1 MAFAILLLLALT
13 FTSVN
18 GQPSHSHS
26 ENIQHFWGQ
35 YSPYFSVPSEIGP
48 DTPPGCKITFAQVL
62 SRHGARDP
70 ITSMAA
76 KFETLINR
84 IQNSVTSYGKG
95 YEFIKTYKY
104 TLGTEQLTPFG
115 ERELFD
121 SGKAF
126 YKRYQALA
134 AVNKPFI
141 RASGQQRVI
150 ESGLYWQ
157 QGFHRSKVAD
167 GHEVDGGST
176 TRAML
181 IIPEAEGVN
190 NTLNFGPCTAFKTYV
205 RSSASKEPQFEWRD
219 IFTRPIIARL
229 NKNLPGIDLAADD
242 ILTFMDLCPFNT
254 VVHGTMSQF
263 CDLFTLEEFK
273 DLEYYETLDKYY
285 RFHEGSQLGP
295 TQGVGFTN
303 ELIARLTQQP
313 VVDHTLTNSTLNA
326 DPATF
331 PLDRKLYA
339 DFSHDN
345 NMISIYGALGLYK
358 TPKLSTTERMSVL
371 KTKGF
376 SSSWLVP
383 FGARMYVE
391 KMRCGS
397 SEEEMVRVLVND
409 RVVPLS
415 GCGADKLG
423 RCRLRAFVESQR
435 FARRGGLWD
444 KCFD

>member
-1 MAFAILLLLALT
+1 MAFAILLLLALA
-13 FTSVN
+13 FTSVSV
-18 GQPSHSHS
+18 QSPHSHR
-26 ENIQHFWGQ
+26 ENIQHLWGQ
-35 YSPYFSVPSEIGP
+35 YSPYFSVPSEISA

-70 ITSMAA
+70 VKSMAV

-115 ERELFD
+115 ERELID

-134 AVNKPFI
+134 AVTKPFI

-150 ESGLYWQ
+150 ESGIYWK
-157 QGFHRSKVAD
+157 QGFYTSKVAD
-167 GHEVDGGST
+167 GHEIGGGST

-181 IIPEAEGVN
+181 IIPEAKGVHN
-190 NTLNFGPCTAFKTYV
+190 PLDFGVCTAFTTFI
-205 RSSASKEPQFEWRD
+205 RSSASKEPQSQWRD
-219 IFTRPIIARL
+219 IFTPPIIDRL
-229 NKNLPGIDLAADD
+229 NRNLPGIDLTADD
-242 ILTFMDLCPFNT
+242 ILTIMHLCPFNT

-273 DLEYYETLDKYY
+273 DLEYYETLEKYY
-285 RFHEGSQLGP
+285 RFHEGSLLGP

-313 VVDHTLTNSTLNA
+313 VVDDTSTNSTLDA
-326 DPATF
+326 DPVTF

-376 SSSWLVP
+376 SSSRLVP

-409 RVVPLS
+409 RVVPLA

-435 FARRGGLWD
+435 FARGGGLWD
-444 KCFD
+444 KCFE